1 MSLFELIPAIDLL
14 GGQCVRLSQ
23 GRYDDATVYD
33 GDPGKVAG
41 GFREAGVTR
50 IHVVDLDGAKA
61 GRPVNREAIAH
72 VVAAAGGVPV
82 QLGGGLRD
90 LAGIEAAF
98 EDGVQRAIL
107 GTVALRD
114 PELVKSAAKR
124 WHPGR
129 IVVGID
135 ARDGHGRG
143 RGLARVERD
152 DGRRGGPPLRR
163 RGRGRHRLHRHRP
176 RRHAERG
183 RTWPQTAELAD
194 ALTIPVIV
202 SGGVASET
210 DIVRSRDARA
220 ARHLG
225 RDRRARAL
233 HRRRCR
239 CLRRS
244 RGFRGRARRPRRTRT
259 RDADEADHPLSRR
272 RSGPRGEGR
281 EVRRPRRLR

>member
-1 MSLFELIPAIDLL
+1 MSTFELIPAIDLL
-14 GGQCVRLSQ
+14 GGQCVRLTQ

-107 GTVALRD
+107 GTVALRE
-114 PELVKSAAKR
+114 PELVKAAAQR
-124 WHPGR
+124 WPGR

-135 ARDGHGRG
+135 ARDGRVAVEGWIEASETTAID
-143 RGLARVERD
+143 LARCFEDVGVAAIVYTDIARD
-152 DGRRGGPPLRR
+152 GMLSGPNL
-163 RGRGRHRLHRHRP
+163 
-176 RRHAERG
+176 E
-183 RTWPQTAELAD
+183 QTASLAD

-210 DIVRSRDARA
+210 DIVRSATLA
-220 ARHLG
+220 P
-225 RDRRARAL
+225 
-233 HRRRCR
+233 
-239 CLRRS
+239 
-244 RGFRGRARRPRRTRT
+244 RGIAGVIVGRAIYTGDVSLPSALAR
-259 RDADEADHPLSRR
+259 LSR
-272 RSGPRGEGR
+272 SAGEGGS
-281 EVRRPRRLR
+281 EA